1 MQITAHLHQLRMSP
15 RKVRLVANLLKDMDV
30 HEADAQLTHLQK
42 GAVVPIRKLLH
53 SAIANAEHNAKLDR
67 ANLFVR
73 QVRVDQGTTLKRS
86 QPRAF
91 GRATPIRKRTSH
103 VTIVLDER
111 VPTSGVRHQAS
122 AASALAAPTLVTE
135 RPHVAREHEHEPAA
149 PTTGETAEESVA
161 HSGAITDVRRQGKHR
176 HKEHEDARS
185 GKRPGGFFK
194 RLFTRRSG
202 ER

>member
-1 MQITAHLHQLRMSP
+1 MQVSAHLRGLRISP
-15 RKVRLVANLLKDMDV
+15 RKVRLVASVLKGLDV
-30 HEADAQLTHLQK
+30 QEADAQLAYIQK
-42 GAVVPIRKLLH
+42 GAVVPIRKLLR

-73 QVRVDQGTTLKRS
+73 QVLVNQGATLKRS
-86 QPRAF
+86 QSRAF

-111 VPTSGVRHQAS
+111 VPTTSVVSRQS
-122 AASALAAPTLVTE
+122 SVVSPPPVVVNE
-135 RPHVAREHEHEPAA
+135 RPTTPRDVRGEPVEPAGA
-149 PTTGETAEESVA
+149 ESETIGGKRVF
-161 HSGAITDVRRQGKHR
+161 DQRRKGKHR
-176 HKEHEDARS
+176 HQEHEDARS
-185 GKRPGGFFK
+185 AKRSGGFLK

>member
-42 GAVVPIRKLLH
+42 GAVIPIRKLLH

-111 VPTSGVRHQAS
+111 VPT
-122 AASALAAPTLVTE
+122 ALAKTKDVPALSAPTLVTE
-135 RPHVAREHEHEPAA
+135 RPHVAREHEHEPDAPAA
-149 PTTGETAEESVA
+149 GETAEESVA

>member
-1 MQITAHLHQLRMSP
+1 MQVTAHLHQLRISP
-15 RKVRLVANLLKDMDV
+15 RKVRLVANLLKGMDV
-30 HEADAQLTHLQK
+30 HEADAQLTHLRK

-53 SAIANAEHNAKLDR
+53 SAVANAEHNAKLDR

-73 QVRVDQGTTLKRS
+73 QVLVDQGTTMKRS

-111 VPTSGVRHQAS
+111 VPTTGTMHKAS
-122 AASALAAPTLVTE
+122 AVSELAAPTSVTE
-135 RPHVAREHEHEPAA
+135 RPTAPHDIHGKPVEPEEEAS
-149 PTTGETAEESVA
+149 ETVGGKRVFDA
-161 HSGAITDVRRQGKHR
+161 RRQGKHR

-185 GKRPGGFFK
+185 GKRPGGFLK
-194 RLFTRRSG
+194 QLFTRRSG